1 MLGFNKITYLK
12 LEIINLLEKQTNY
25 ISSLNLTEELQ
36 LSSQST
42 IKKICQELQFD
53 IQNLYEPDQFEMI
66 INQRHGIKFIRQE
79 HIGNLKLIE
88 FIISNDLAY
97 EIIQELCL
105 KRTVNTTQFCLE
117 KHVSLSQLRRK
128 IKTINQSFNQ
138 INLHISI
145 ATNMKIT
152 GEEFQIRTLFFGI
165 LFFVHRKITNMNWIS
180 NTFEYR
186 KQTQKIFDYLELNIN
201 NAYLEIIAIAYFIN
215 SNSIINNYNLGEA
228 INNNPYFKKVII
240 KEKPKFLS
248 HWSDS
253 EWKFMILSIFIF
265 DPSITESII
274 NLDSLNEM
282 IIPSN
287 ASKWLKA
294 FENKFTVINEKQK
307 KLIYFHFYKHL
318 VSKQILEIDDFI
330 LKLLHQF
337 DYEFI
342 KKSYPLYLNKF
353 NRAWQVFN
361 NDADSFFLTDY
372 FKSECLI
379 LSFTLLP
386 PQTYFPEVKLY
397 LYTEHAAPLNAYIE
411 EQIKTYFSNR
421 FYLEF
426 VQNQNIAQIVITTE
440 GSLNLHTLSKTPVVA
455 IGLNVLK
462 KDLDKIEKQLITIVE
477 NTFDTAKIK

>member
-152 GEEFQIRTLFFGI
+152 GEKFQIRTLFFGI

-215 SNSIINNYNLGEA
+215 SNSIINNYNL
-228 INNNPYFKKVII
+228 N
-240 KEKPKFLS
+240 
-248 HWSDS
+248 
-253 EWKFMILSIFIF
+253 
-265 DPSITESII
+265 
-274 NLDSLNEM
+274 
-282 IIPSN
+282 
-287 ASKWLKA
+287 
-294 FENKFTVINEKQK
+294 
-307 KLIYFHFYKHL
+307 
-318 VSKQILEIDDFI
+318 
-330 LKLLHQF
+330 
-337 DYEFI
+337 
-342 KKSYPLYLNKF
+342 
-353 NRAWQVFN
+353 
-361 NDADSFFLTDY
+361 
-372 FKSECLI
+372 
-379 LSFTLLP
+379 
-386 PQTYFPEVKLY
+386 
-397 LYTEHAAPLNAYIE
+397 
-411 EQIKTYFSNR
+411 
-421 FYLEF
+421 
-426 VQNQNIAQIVITTE
+426 
-440 GSLNLHTLSKTPVVA
+440 
-455 IGLNVLK
+455 
-462 KDLDKIEKQLITIVE
+462 
-477 NTFDTAKIK
+477 